1 MYNGPARA
9 PRKPIMIIEWAH
21 RRDVTRRRR
30 GGEGEKE
37 EREEKR
43 MPREGGRGPQ
53 ESGTPGDRHKRGAR
67 RARAR
72 GEKKIEWRE
81 AE

>member
-1 MYNGPARA
+1 MYNGPVRA

-30 GGEGEKE
+30 GREEKRE

-53 ESGTPGDRHKRGAR
+53 ESGTPGDRRKRGAR

>member
-1 MYNGPARA
+1 MDNGPVRA

-30 GGEGEKE
+30 GREGERE

-53 ESGTPGDRHKRGAR
+53 ESGTPGDRRKRGAR